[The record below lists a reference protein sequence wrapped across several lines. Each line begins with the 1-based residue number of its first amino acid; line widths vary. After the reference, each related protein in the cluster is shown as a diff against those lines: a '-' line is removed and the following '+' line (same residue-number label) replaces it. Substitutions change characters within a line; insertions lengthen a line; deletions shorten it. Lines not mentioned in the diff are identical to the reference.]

1 MLNFPVPYPEELIY
15 STVARAGVHF
25 GITSPKRLLD
35 EAFGNRMIVATVD
48 LPSHLETLSKH
59 YPQSLGLT
67 PEQLAYKHTL
77 LPLYAPFVPEAR
89 RQKCLQWMAR
99 ASKGAAHLSLGITT
113 SRVKPRRHFRLCP
126 SCLNE
131 QLARYGEYY
140 WERLWQVAGCDA
152 CLKHA
157 TLLKTQHRLRNYHRH
172 EFIALTPEKAID
184 PQHSLPPPVDKRIEL
199 RVFELLNLPS
209 SPSPSLEQWGL
220 FYKHFAHD
228 TGITRGDK
236 VIYDL
241 LKQKILTCWPERLLQ
256 RIGILIDDSQSSWLR
271 LIMRKPRKAFSYME
285 HIIVLEALLGPDWH
299 ILEVMNQV
307 RKQKQ
312 RKAPAASLHTPRV
325 SSAKL
330 TRMRETWMVI
340 LKTHGTRQGRLL
352 GADSIYTWLYRH
364 DKKWL
369 LEINARYRKSTRSD
383 GKRIDW
389 QARDLEILER
399 LEHVKRSHGDK
410 HTDPRR
416 SANWYLA
423 QAACR
428 HLSRKMDKL
437 PLSAAF
443 LKKYSEDVASYQI
456 RRINRVLQ
464 DKESSAGSLLYWEL
478 MRLSGLNEQRMTKRT
493 REFLRQSGW
502 SA

>member
-1 MLNFPVPYPEELIY
+1 
-15 STVARAGVHF
+15 
-25 GITSPKRLLD
+25 
-35 EAFGNRMIVATVD
+35 
-48 LPSHLETLSKH
+48 
-59 YPQSLGLT
+59 
-67 PEQLAYKHTL
+67 
-77 LPLYAPFVPEAR
+77 
-89 RQKCLQWMAR
+89 
-99 ASKGAAHLSLGITT
+99 
-113 SRVKPRRHFRLCP
+113 
-126 SCLNE
+126 
-131 QLARYGEYY
+131 
-140 WERLWQVAGCDA
+140 
-152 CLKHA
+152 
-157 TLLKTQHRLRNYHRH
+157 
-172 EFIALTPEKAID
+172 
-184 PQHSLPPPVDKRIEL
+184 
-199 RVFELLNLPS
+199 
-209 SPSPSLEQWGL
+209 
-220 FYKHFAHD
+220 
-228 TGITRGDK
+228 
-236 VIYDL
+236 
-241 LKQKILTCWPERLLQ
+241 
-256 RIGILIDDSQSSWLR
+256 
-271 LIMRKPRKAFSYME
+271 ME

-299 ILEVMNQV
+299 ILDVMNQV

-312 RKAPAASLHTPRV
+312 SKAPAASLHTQRV

-330 TRMRETWMVI
+330 TRMREAWLGIV
-340 LKTHGTRQGRLL
+340 KPHGTRHGRLL
-352 GADSIYTWLYRH
+352 GGDSIYTWLYRH

-416 SANWYLA
+416 SANWYLTRA
-423 QAACR
+423 GCR

-443 LKKYSEDVASYQI
+443 LKNYSEDVASYQI

-478 MRLSGLNEQRMTKRT
+478 MRMSGLSEQRMTKRT